1 MVSAGL
7 TTYRLF
13 RCRYQ
18 NLSILVEQCEA
29 HIQSHGY
36 FEVDGPQAAESRQ
49 PGVEAAVQEPLRVQ
63 SGCFRTNCKDA
74 LDRTNVVQSVF
85 AERFLVDR
93 LRSLGLL
100 GASDGIGSSKQLGTA
115 FMNTWADNAD
125 ALAMAY
131 VGTPAL
137 KTDFTRTGTRT
148 VRGAAMDGWHS
159 FHRYFLGKS
168 WPSWSSQLQMSVQ
181 LCSTRTGAIPD
192 FDRRDVIDVSCF
204 AQAILQMDFV
214 KTRTTY
220 SL

>member
-1 MVSAGL
+1 M
-7 TTYRLF
+7 
-13 RCRYQ
+13 
-18 NLSILVEQCEA
+18 EQCEA
-29 HIQSHGY
+29 HIRSHGY
-36 FEVDGPQAAESRQ
+36 FEADGPQISESRQ
-49 PGVEAAVQEPLRVQ
+49 VGTEAAVREPLRKQ

-100 GASDGIGSSKQLGTA
+100 GVGDGIGSSTQLSTA

-137 KTDFTRTGTRT
+137 KTDFTRTGKRT

-168 WPSWSSQLQMSVQ
+168 WSS
-181 LCSTRTGAIPD
+181 
-192 FDRRDVIDVSCF
+192 
-204 AQAILQMDFV
+204 
-214 KTRTTY
+214 RTTQVAFERTALLQTR
-220 SL
+220 SFHSNRANRGTTA